1 MSPVVAQRLAR
12 LAQDIAAASHG
23 GKTALCQA
31 AAIELGLS
39 LPTIYRML
47 PKVSIAPKP
56 RKRREDAGESALSRD
71 EALWISGVLVE
82 AIRKNDK
89 RLMSIEGTVKMLRE
103 NKKINAERIDPQT
116 GEVLPLSAPT
126 IGRALR
132 AYRLHPD
139 QLLAP
144 APVQEL
150 ASLHPNHVW
159 QVDASLCVLYYLTP
173 KKGEKTSGLQVMD
186 HKVFYKNKP
195 KNLARIA
202 ADRVWSY
209 EITDHASGWIYV
221 TYVMGAESGIN
232 LCNTLI
238 DAMQE
243 RSNGDI
249 MHGVP
254 KILMMD
260 PGSANTAGMTLNLC
274 SEDGLNIRIIP
285 HKAGAARVTGQ
296 VENARNII
304 ERQFESGLKFQN
316 VDSLEE
322 LNALAAKW
330 RANFNATKRHSR
342 HGKTR
347 SAAWMLIKADQLIK
361 APPVAVCRELA
372 VATPLERTVKPKLR
386 IDFHGAEYNVRH
398 VPGINVGDKVLI
410 TRNPWTENDARLIA
424 FDADGQKIHHV
435 IPKIDGNGDFNFST
449 EANVIGED
457 YTPMPKTQH
466 QKNKDELDQFVYGV
480 GSAEEV
486 VAAKKKR
493 ALPFGGTLK
502 PWEYLDKANLP
513 EFLPRKGRTH
523 GLSVTIEIPPL
534 THVEAAK
541 LLRTRMGDAWN
552 AESMAW
558 LKKEFPGGVPAGEV
572 DDIVKCLTR
581 PAAPVLRVVGE

>member
-1 MSPVVAQRLAR
+1 M
-12 LAQDIAAASHG
+12 
-23 GKTALCQA
+23 CQA
-31 AAIELGLS
+31 AADELCLS

-47 PKVSIAPKP
+47 PKVAIAPKP
-56 RKRREDAGESALSRD
+56 RKRRKDAGESALTRV

-89 RLMSIEGTVKMLRE
+89 RLMSLEGAVQMLRE
-103 NKKINAERIDPQT
+103 NGKINAERIDPET
-116 GEVLPLSAPT
+116 GEVLPLSEGT

-132 AYRLHPD
+132 TYGLHPD

-144 APVQEL
+144 TPVQEL

-173 KKGEKTSGLQVMD
+173 EKGTKTSGLQVMPHD
-186 HKVFYKNKP
+186 VFYKNKP

-221 TYVMGAESGIN
+221 TYVMGAESGVN

-243 RSNGDI
+243 RGGAD
-249 MHGVP
+249 MLHGVP

-260 PGSANTAGMTLNLC
+260 KGSANTAGMTLNLC
-274 SEDGLNIRIIP
+274 SKDGLDIQIIT

-316 VDSLEE
+316 VNSLEE

-330 RANFNATKRHSR
+330 RANFNAKKVHSR
-342 HGKTR
+342 HKKTR
-347 SAAWMLIKADQLIK
+347 SAAWMLIKPDQLIK
-361 APPVAVCRELA
+361 APPAAVCRELA
-372 VATPLERTVKPKLR
+372 VSAPKECQVKPTLR
-386 IDFHGAEYNVRH
+386 VSFRGAIYSVKN
-398 VPGINVGDKVLI
+398 VPGINGGDKVLI
-410 TRNPWTENDARLIA
+410 CRNPWSDDDARLIT

-435 IPKIDGNGDFNFST
+435 IPKIDGDGDFNFT
-449 EANVIGED
+449 KEANVIGED
-457 YTPMPKTQH
+457 YTPMPKTQN
-466 QKNKDELDQFVYGV
+466 QKNKEELDQFVYGV
-480 GSAEEV
+480 GSAEGVE
-486 VAAKKKR
+486 AAKKKK
-493 ALPFGGTLK
+493 ALPFGGTLR
-502 PWEYLDKANLP
+502 PWQHLDSTKLP
-513 EFLPRKGRTH
+513 EYLPRKGRAH
-523 GLSVTIEIPPL
+523 GLTPPVIEIPPL

-541 LLRTRMGDAWN
+541 LLRARMGDAWT
-552 AESMAW
+552 ATSMAW
-558 LKKEFPGGVPAGEV
+558 LKKEFPSGVPAGEV
-572 DDIVKCLTR
+572 DNIINRLTK
-581 PAAPVLRVVGE
+581 PAATVPVLRVVGE